1 MKKDNEKSVVIE
13 DMTDTQLI
21 EFANNDVDSSVP
33 KFKLQHF
40 VGGAQLTPFHN
51 LKQLFLELKIRQDSF
66 LHIEWEIARKKM
78 EELVEK

>member
-1 MKKDNEKSVVIE
+1 MKKENDSVVIE

-66 LHIEWEIARKKM
+66 LHIQWEIKRK
-78 EELVEK
+78 